1 VSAATLVSAQ
11 ARLLSARYRAVM
23 IGDWPTLLLLL
34 GQAPL
39 IGWLCA
45 VVWASVERDTPSLWF
60 VLCLSAIWFGCI
72 NACREIVKER
82 AILERERLFG
92 LSLVAYVGS
101 KLSVLSVLGLAQV
114 VLLLGAVE
122 WQLALRGNLVL
133 QLLALWGASLC
144 GTALGLAVSAL
155 SRHQERAVGAVPL
168 LLLPQILFSEVAI
181 PRDRFGP
188 AVDAGEEIM
197 PAKWAFQIFKELAA
211 LEPDWAQVALAFGV
225 QGLMTAGL
233 AALTVALLVRRQE
246 V

>member
-1 VSAATLVSAQ
+1 
-11 ARLLSARYRAVM
+11 M
-23 IGDWPTLLLLL
+23 
-34 GQAPL
+34 
-39 IGWLCA
+39 
-45 VVWASVERDTPSLWF
+45 
-60 VLCLSAIWFGCI
+60 
-72 NACREIVKER
+72 
-82 AILERERLFG
+82 
-92 LSLVAYVGS
+92 
-101 KLSVLSVLGLAQV
+101 
-114 VLLLGAVE
+114 
-122 WQLALRGNLVL
+122 
-133 QLLALWGASLC
+133 
-144 GTALGLAVSAL
+144 
-155 SRHQERAVGAVPL
+155 PL

>member
-1 VSAATLVSAQ
+1 MSALPARQQ
-11 ARLLSARYRAVM
+11 AALLADRYRAVM
-23 IGDWPTLLLLL
+23 LGDWPTLLLLL

-45 VVWASVERDTPSLWF
+45 VVWTSVERDTPSLWF

-82 AILERERLFG
+82 AIVERERFFG
-92 LSLVAYVGS
+92 LSLPAYVAS
-101 KLSVLSVLGLAQV
+101 KFGVLAVLGLVQV

-122 WQLALRGNLVL
+122 WQLALRGNLAL

-144 GTALGLAVSAL
+144 GTGLGLAVSAV
-155 SRHQERAVGAVPL
+155 STHQERAVGAVPL

-181 PRDRFGP
+181 PRDAFGA

-197 PAKWAFQIFKELAA
+197 PARWAFLVFQELAA
-211 LEPDWAQVALAFGV
+211 LETDWAQVALGLGV
-225 QGLMTAGL
+225 L
-233 AALTVALLVRRQE
+233 AVYTVALGGLTVLLLIRRRE

>member
-1 VSAATLVSAQ
+1 MVAQ

-23 IGDWPTLLLLL
+23 TGDWPTLLLLL

-82 AILERERLFG
+82 AILERERFFG
-92 LSLVAYVGS
+92 LSLPAYVAS

-144 GTALGLAVSAL
+144 GTGLGLAVSAL

-181 PRDRFGP
+181 PRERFGP

-197 PAKWAFQIFKELAA
+197 PAKWAFQIFRELAA
-211 LEPDWAQVALAFGV
+211 LEPDWASVAVAFGV
-225 QGLMTAGL
+225 QALMTTGL
-233 AALTVALLVRRQE
+233 AALTVALLVKRQE